1 MKSKSHII
9 KHLNIK
15 ETSIDEET
23 SIQNWIKE
31 QCSNSKITSKVL
43 EGLMTKFTSDII
55 SELIERFKDVNYWQ
69 IIEIIKADVFTDADD
84 ERVYVVEK
92 HKGLLEIRKHYES
105 DVKYK
110 NSLFSSEYVWQ
121 VKGVTDNDYYGSVL
135 LPINDSTYIKIA
147 YSYKK

>member
-1 MKSKSHII
+1 
-9 KHLNIK
+9 
-15 ETSIDEET
+15 
-23 SIQNWIKE
+23 
-31 QCSNSKITSKVL
+31 
-43 EGLMTKFTSDII
+43 MTKFTSDII
-55 SELIERFKDVNYWQ
+55 SELIERLKDVNYWQ

-92 HKGLLEIRKHYES
+92 PKGLLETRKHYES